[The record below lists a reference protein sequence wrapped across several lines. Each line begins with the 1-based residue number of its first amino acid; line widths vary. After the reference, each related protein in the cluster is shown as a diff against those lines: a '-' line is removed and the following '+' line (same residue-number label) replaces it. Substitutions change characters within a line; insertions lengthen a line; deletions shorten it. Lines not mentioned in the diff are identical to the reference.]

1 MASIDRKFQSPFY
14 RYDFD
19 DLGAR
24 FETRYGVWED
34 FILTYLDSEWSEWRQ
49 LTTRSGEVSEIP
61 AEWNSGGSL
70 LDCMLEDIKALYE
83 SKFDGCIGAYAIEH
97 LRDIFYR
104 DCHQIVYPSRQRED
118 LLFIHFLV
126 IERSHNT
133 KLRPVSA
140 ANRSLYTDQN
150 NLTSRCAYCR
160 RINNIREA
168 AYWDWLPEW
177 VKQYPRN
184 TMHVFCPACFGFY
197 FPIPAK

>member
-1 MASIDRKFQSPFY
+1 MASINRKFQSPFY

-19 DLGAR
+19 DLEGR

-34 FILTYLDSEWSEWRQ
+34 FILTYLDSEWSEWCQ
-49 LTTRSGEVSEIP
+49 LTTKNGEVPEIST
-61 AEWNSGGSL
+61 EWNLGGFI

-83 SKFDGCIGAYAIEH
+83 SKFDGCIGVYAVER

-104 DCHQIVYPSRQRED
+104 DCHQIVYPSGQRED

-133 KLRPVSA
+133 KSGSVSA
-140 ANRSLYTDQN
+140 ANRSLYINQN
-150 NLTSRCAYCR
+150 NLSRCAYCR
-160 RINNIREA
+160 RISNIREV

-184 TMHVFCPACFGFY
+184 TMHVFCPACFGFH
-197 FPIPAK
+197 FPIPGK